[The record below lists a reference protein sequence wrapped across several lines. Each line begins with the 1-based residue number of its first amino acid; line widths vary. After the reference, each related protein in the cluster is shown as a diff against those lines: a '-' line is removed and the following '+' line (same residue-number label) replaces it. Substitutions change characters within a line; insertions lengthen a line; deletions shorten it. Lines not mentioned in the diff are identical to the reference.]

1 MTIMRMIALE
11 THSPPVG
18 GVPVG
23 GVPLSF
29 VYNDNCD
36 NGCQN
41 EPKVTELDNAALS
54 RGLEKAP

>member
-1 MTIMRMIALE
+1 MKKITLE

-18 GVPVG
+18 GVPLG
-23 GVPLSF
+23 F

-41 EPKVTELDNAALS
+41 EPKVIEQDNASLS
-54 RGLEKAP
+54 GALEKALGAET

>member
-1 MTIMRMIALE
+1 MITLE

-29 VYNDNCD
+29 VYNDSCD

-41 EPKVTELDNAALS
+41 EPKVTEQDNAVLS
-54 RGLEKAP
+54 GGLEKAP